1 MEKEV
6 ILTQALFGM
15 GNANH
20 DHYHRHNVMNPNSM
34 MMDTLKMEQFQG
46 GIKGTTLQ
54 AVAEQ
59 SGGLSAQPGGMVNIE
74 DGFNIRRGI
83 GMLRFQVTRNS
94 LSSVELV
101 VLGYLTGGSGA
112 SMEGI
117 PPETLFVPVR
127 AWSSETKN
135 VQDNHGFPL
144 ASTSI
149 TSSQQFLLG
158 DPFGQKKLKAIR
170 PMDVANEALGF
181 MACEEDG
188 IGAQYDGTLGTNLA
202 KTVVSSKTQ
211 NLNPTHHAK
220 ELLKLATNTG
230 ITAQK
235 IGMENAFSESMGGVG
250 IQEAS
255 LTDNEFFQAMMFN
268 LGTSNMMNGFQGWSV
283 QEIASVFTNLP
294 QVLNLDLLNPTTFTQ
309 VNNLMDSMDY
319 GRITNHEII
328 ACELAFLTVHL
339 LIQVGLTHLVFSAT
353 NNPHDFHGLQ
363 GSDDGVEIINGE
375 FGSVLSN
382 DDYAINRVEQFKQLL
397 KAHFFAKY
405 STGYVHSSHI
415 MNVMVTCSVFG
426 ETSVEIFFNGD
437 QNNGQRFVNATYC
450 INRTST
456 NITASDNGLA
466 EAKNLMTNI
475 RDHFA

>member
-1 MEKEV
+1 MEKEI
-6 ILTQALFGM
+6 ILTQAIFGM

-20 DHYHRHNVMNPNSM
+20 DHVHRHNIMNPNSM
-34 MMDTLKMEQFQG
+34 MIDTLKMEQFQG

-59 SGGLSAQPGGMVNIE
+59 SGGLSAQPGDYVHIE
-74 DGFNIRRGI
+74 DGFNVRRGI

-94 LSSVELV
+94 QVSIELV
-101 VLGYLTGGSGA
+101 VLAYLTGGSGA
-112 SMEGI
+112 SVDGI
-117 PPETLFVPVR
+117 PPETMFVPVR

-135 VQDNHGFPL
+135 VQDNLGFPMPT
-144 ASTSI
+144 TSI

-158 DPFGQKKLKAIR
+158 DPFDQHKLKAIR

-181 MACEEDG
+181 LACEQDG
-188 IGAQYDGTLGTNLA
+188 IGSQYDGTLGTNLS

-230 ITAQK
+230 VTAQS
-235 IGMENAFSESMGGVG
+235 IGLENAFSDSMGGVG

-294 QVLNLDLLNPTTFTQ
+294 NVLNLDLLNPSTFTN

-319 GRITNHEII
+319 GRITSHEII
-328 ACELAFLTVHL
+328 ASELAFLTVHL
-339 LIQVGLTHLVFSAT
+339 LIQVGLTHLVFAAT
-353 NNPHDFHGLQ
+353 NNPHDFRGMQ
-363 GSDDGVEIINGE
+363 GSEDGVEIVNGE
-375 FGSVLSN
+375 FGSVLSH
-382 DDYAINRVEQFKQLL
+382 DEFAINRVEQFKQLL

-415 MNVMVTCSVFG
+415 INVMVTCSVFG
-426 ETSVEIFFNGD
+426 ETSVEIFFNGEP
-437 QNNGQRFVNATYC
+437 NNTQRFVNATYC

-456 NITASDNGLA
+456 NITASQSGLK
-466 EAKNLMTNI
+466 EAKNLMSNI